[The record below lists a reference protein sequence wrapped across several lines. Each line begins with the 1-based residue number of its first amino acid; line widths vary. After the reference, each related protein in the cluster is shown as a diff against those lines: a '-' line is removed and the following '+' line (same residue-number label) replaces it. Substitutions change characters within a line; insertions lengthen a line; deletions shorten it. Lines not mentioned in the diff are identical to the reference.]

1 MIRRKLYEVLN
12 TAYIIISGLPNRFFR
27 YCTGA
32 GASGAAA
39 VASLMTSSP
48 AIVAGVTAGGAL
60 AGSIAVDDAPLS
72 AADYGGEDG
81 QINSFYELMSFAI
94 ANFMQYMIGIA
105 VVIGVLWIVAGYL
118 GARKKRPEERA
129 LEAQIN
135 VLVDKIGKMK
145 D

>member
-1 MIRRKLYEVLN
+1 MRYLI
-12 TAYIIISGLPNRFFR
+12 LPILLLAGCRTDFSDIV
-27 YCTGA
+27 TGA

-60 AGSIAVDDAPLS
+60 AGSIAVDDAPIP

-94 ANFMQYMIGIA
+94 ANFMQHMIGIA
-105 VVIGVLWIVAGYL
+105 VVIGVLWILTGYL

-129 LEAQIN
+129 MEQQ
-135 VLVDKIGKMK
+135 VSMLVDKIGKMK
-145 D
+145 EK

>member
-1 MIRRKLYEVLN
+1 MRYYFSIFLF
-12 TAYIIISGLPNRFFR
+12 IILTGCSNISTSDVA
-27 YCTGA
+27 TGI

-39 VASLMTSSP
+39 LMGAVTSNP
-48 AIVAGVTAGGAL
+48 MLIAAGTAGGAL
-60 AGSIAVDDAPLS
+60 AGGSIVADPQITV
-72 AADYGGEDG
+72 ADYGGADG

-105 VVIGVLWIVAGYL
+105 IVIGVLWILAGYL
-118 GARKKRPEERA
+118 GARKKRPEEKA
-129 LEAQIN
+129 LESQIN

>member
-1 MIRRKLYEVLN
+1 MRYLI
-12 TAYIIISGLPNRFFR
+12 LPILLLAGCRTDFSDIV
-27 YCTGA
+27 TGA

-39 VASLMTSSP
+39 VASLVTSSP
-48 AIVAGVTAGGAL
+48 VIVAGVTAGGAL

-94 ANFMQYMIGIA
+94 ANFMQHMIGIA
-105 VVIGVLWIVAGYL
+105 VVIGVLWILTGYL

-129 LEAQIN
+129 MEQQ
-135 VLVDKIGKMK
+135 VSMLVDKIGKMK
-145 D
+145 EK

>member
-1 MIRRKLYEVLN
+1 MKRF
-12 TAYIIISGLPNRFFR
+12 LPILLLAGCRTDFSDIV
-27 YCTGA
+27 TGA

-60 AGSIAVDDAPLS
+60 AGSIAVDDAPIT

-94 ANFMQYMIGIA
+94 ANFMQHMIGIA
-105 VVIGVLWIVAGYL
+105 VVVGVLWILTGYL
-118 GARKKRPEERA
+118 GARKKRPEEKA
-129 LEAQIN
+129 LESQLS

-145 D
+145 EK

>member
-1 MIRRKLYEVLN
+1 M
-12 TAYIIISGLPNRFFR
+12 R
-27 YCTGA
+27 YSILLILLLAGCRTDFSDIVTGA

-60 AGSIAVDDAPLS
+60 AGSIAVDDAPIT

-94 ANFMQYMIGIA
+94 ANFMQHMIGLA
-105 VVIGVLWIVAGYL
+105 VIIGVLWLLTGYL
-118 GARKKRPEERA
+118 GARKKRPEEKA
-129 LEAQIN
+129 MEKQ
-135 VLVDKIGKMK
+135 VSMLVDKIGKMK
-145 D
+145 EK

>member
-1 MIRRKLYEVLN
+1 M
-12 TAYIIISGLPNRFFR
+12 R
-27 YCTGA
+27 YSILLMLLLAGCRTDFSDIVTGA

-39 VASLMTSSP
+39 VASLVTSSP
-48 AIVAGVTAGGAL
+48 VIVAGVTAGGAL

-94 ANFMQYMIGIA
+94 ANFMQHMIGIA
-105 VVIGVLWIVAGYL
+105 VVVGVLWLLTGYL
-118 GARKKRPEERA
+118 GARKKRPEEKA
-129 LEAQIN
+129 LESQLS

-145 D
+145 EK

>member
-1 MIRRKLYEVLN
+1 MRYLI
-12 TAYIIISGLPNRFFR
+12 LPILLLAGCRTDFSDIV
-27 YCTGA
+27 TGA

-48 AIVAGVTAGGAL
+48 AIVGGVTAGGAL
-60 AGSIAVDDAPLS
+60 AGSIAVDDAPIT

-94 ANFMQYMIGIA
+94 ANFMQHMIGIA
-105 VVIGVLWIVAGYL
+105 VVVGVLWILAGYL
-118 GARKKRPEERA
+118 GARKKRPEEKA
-129 LEAQIN
+129 LESQIN

>member
-1 MIRRKLYEVLN
+1 M
-12 TAYIIISGLPNRFFR
+12 R
-27 YCTGA
+27 YSILLMLLLAGCRTDFSDIVTGA

-39 VASLMTSSP
+39 VASLVTSSP
-48 AIVAGVTAGGAL
+48 VIVAGVTAGGAL

-94 ANFMQYMIGIA
+94 ANFMQHMIGIA
-105 VVIGVLWIVAGYL
+105 VVVGVLWILTGYL
-118 GARKKRPEERA
+118 GARKKRPEEKA
-129 LEAQIN
+129 LESQLS

-145 D
+145 EK

>member
-1 MIRRKLYEVLN
+1 M
-12 TAYIIISGLPNRFFR
+12 R
-27 YCTGA
+27 YLILLTLLLAGCRTDFSDIVTGA

-39 VASLMTSSP
+39 VASLVTSSP

-60 AGSIAVDDAPLS
+60 AGSVVVDDAPLS

-94 ANFMQYMIGIA
+94 ANFMQHMIGIA
-105 VVIGVLWIVAGYL
+105 VVVGVLWLLAGYL
-118 GARKKRPEERA
+118 GARKKRPEEKA
-129 LEAQIN
+129 LESQLS

-145 D
+145 EK

>member
-1 MIRRKLYEVLN
+1 M
-12 TAYIIISGLPNRFFR
+12 R
-27 YCTGA
+27 YSILLILLLAGCRADFSDIVTGA

-48 AIVAGVTAGGAL
+48 AIVASVTAGGAL

-81 QINSFYELMSFAI
+81 QINSFYELMTFAI

-105 VVIGVLWIVAGYL
+105 IVIGVLWILAGYL
-118 GARKKRPEERA
+118 GARKKRPEEKA
-129 LEAQIN
+129 LESQIN

-145 D
+145 DN

>member
-1 MIRRKLYEVLN
+1 M
-12 TAYIIISGLPNRFFR
+12 R
-27 YCTGA
+27 YSILLILLLAGCRTDFSDIVTGA

-39 VASLMTSSP
+39 VASLVTSSP

-94 ANFMQYMIGIA
+94 ANFMQHMIGIA
-105 VVIGVLWIVAGYL
+105 VVVGVLWLLTGYL
-118 GARKKRPEERA
+118 GARKKRPEEKA
-129 LEAQIN
+129 LESQLS

-145 D
+145 EK

>member
-1 MIRRKLYEVLN
+1 M
-12 TAYIIISGLPNRFFR
+12 R
-27 YCTGA
+27 YSILLILLLAGCRTDFSDIVTGA

-39 VASLMTSSP
+39 VASLVTSSP

-94 ANFMQYMIGIA
+94 ANFMQHMIGIA
-105 VVIGVLWIVAGYL
+105 VVVGVLWLLTGYL
-118 GARKKRPEERA
+118 GARKKRPEEKA
-129 LEAQIN
+129 LESQLSL
-135 VLVDKIGKMK
+135 LVDKIGKMK
-145 D
+145 EK

>member
-1 MIRRKLYEVLN
+1 M
-12 TAYIIISGLPNRFFR
+12 R
-27 YCTGA
+27 YSILLILLLAGCRTDFSDIVTGA

-94 ANFMQYMIGIA
+94 ANFMQQMIGLA
-105 VVIGVLWIVAGYL
+105 VVVGVLWLLAGYF
-118 GARKKRPEERA
+118 GARKKRPEEKA
-129 LEAQIN
+129 MEQQ
-135 VLVDKIGKMK
+135 VSMLVDKIGKMK
-145 D
+145 EK

>member
-1 MIRRKLYEVLN
+1 MRYLI
-12 TAYIIISGLPNRFFR
+12 LPMLLLASCRTDFSDLV
-27 YCTGA
+27 TGA

-39 VASLMTSSP
+39 VASLVTSSP

-60 AGSIAVDDAPLS
+60 AGSLAVDDKPLS
-72 AADYGGEDG
+72 AADYGGGDG

-105 VVIGVLWIVAGYL
+105 VVIGVLWILAGYL
-118 GARKKRPEERA
+118 GARKKRPEEKA
-129 LEAQIN
+129 LESQIN

>member
-1 MIRRKLYEVLN
+1 MRYLVLPMLLLASCR
-12 TAYIIISGLPNRFFR
+12 TDFSDIV
-27 YCTGA
+27 TGV

-48 AIVAGVTAGGAL
+48 ALVAGVTAGGAL
-60 AGSIAVDDAPLS
+60 AGSLAVDDAPIT

-105 VVIGVLWIVAGYL
+105 VVVGVLWILAGYL
-118 GARKKRPEERA
+118 GARKKRPEEKA
-129 LEAQIN
+129 MEKQ
-135 VLVDKIGKMK
+135 VSMLVDKIGKMK
-145 D
+145 EN

>member
-1 MIRRKLYEVLN
+1 MRYLI
-12 TAYIIISGLPNRFFR
+12 LPILLLAGCRTDFSDIV
-27 YCTGA
+27 TGA

-60 AGSIAVDDAPLS
+60 AGSIAVDDAPIT

-81 QINSFYELMSFAI
+81 QINSIYELMSFAI
-94 ANFMQYMIGIA
+94 ANFMQHMIGIA
-105 VVIGVLWIVAGYL
+105 VVIGVLWILTGYL

-129 LEAQIN
+129 MEQQ
-135 VLVDKIGKMK
+135 VSMLVDKIGKMK
-145 D
+145 EK

>member
-1 MIRRKLYEVLN
+1 MRYLI
-12 TAYIIISGLPNRFFR
+12 LPILLLAGCRTDFSDIV
-27 YCTGA
+27 TGA

-60 AGSIAVDDAPLS
+60 AGSIAVDDAPIT

-94 ANFMQYMIGIA
+94 ANVMQHMIGIA
-105 VVIGVLWIVAGYL
+105 VVVGVLWILAGYL
-118 GARKKRPEERA
+118 GARKKRPEEKA
-129 LEAQIN
+129 LESQIN

>member
-1 MIRRKLYEVLN
+1 MRYLI
-12 TAYIIISGLPNRFFR
+12 LPILLLAGCRTDFSDIV
-27 YCTGA
+27 TGA

-94 ANFMQYMIGIA
+94 ANFMQHMIGIA
-105 VVIGVLWIVAGYL
+105 VVVGVLWLLTGYL
-118 GARKKRPEERA
+118 GARKKRPEEKA
-129 LEAQIN
+129 LESQLS

-145 D
+145 EK

>member
-1 MIRRKLYEVLN
+1 M
-12 TAYIIISGLPNRFFR
+12 R
-27 YCTGA
+27 YLILLTLLLAGCRTDFSDIVTGA

-39 VASLMTSSP
+39 VASLVTSSP

-60 AGSIAVDDAPLS
+60 AGSIAVDDAPIT

-94 ANFMQYMIGIA
+94 ANFMQHMIGIA
-105 VVIGVLWIVAGYL
+105 VVVGVLWLLTGYL
-118 GARKKRPEERA
+118 GARKKRPEEKA
-129 LEAQIN
+129 LESQLS

-145 D
+145 EK

>member
-1 MIRRKLYEVLN
+1 MRYLI
-12 TAYIIISGLPNRFFR
+12 LPILLLAGCRTDFSDIVT
-27 YCTGA
+27 CA

-60 AGSIAVDDAPLS
+60 AGSIAVDDAPIT

-94 ANFMQYMIGIA
+94 ANFMQHMIGIA
-105 VVIGVLWIVAGYL
+105 VVIGVLWILTGYL

-129 LEAQIN
+129 MEQQ
-135 VLVDKIGKMK
+135 VSMLVDKIGKMK
-145 D
+145 EK

>member
-1 MIRRKLYEVLN
+1 MRYLI
-12 TAYIIISGLPNRFFR
+12 LPILLLAGCRTDFSDIV
-27 YCTGA
+27 TGA

-39 VASLMTSSP
+39 VASLVTSSP

-118 GARKKRPEERA
+118 GARKKRPEERV

>member
-1 MIRRKLYEVLN
+1 MRYLI
-12 TAYIIISGLPNRFFR
+12 LPILLLAGCRTDFSDIV
-27 YCTGA
+27 TGA

-60 AGSIAVDDAPLS
+60 AGSIAVDDAPIT

-94 ANFMQYMIGIA
+94 ANFMQHMIGIA
-105 VVIGVLWIVAGYL
+105 VVVGVLWLLTGYL
-118 GARKKRPEERA
+118 GARKKRPEEKA
-129 LEAQIN
+129 LESQLS

-145 D
+145 EK

>member
-1 MIRRKLYEVLN
+1 M
-12 TAYIIISGLPNRFFR
+12 R
-27 YCTGA
+27 YSILLILLLAGCRTDFSDIVTGV

-48 AIVAGVTAGGAL
+48 AIVASVTAGGAL
-60 AGSIAVDDAPLS
+60 AGSLAVDDAPIT

-105 VVIGVLWIVAGYL
+105 IVVGVLWISAGYL
-118 GARKKRPEERA
+118 GARKKRPEEKA
-129 LEAQIN
+129 LESQLSI
-135 VLVDKIGKMK
+135 LVDKIGKMK
-145 D
+145 EK

>member
-1 MIRRKLYEVLN
+1 M
-12 TAYIIISGLPNRFFR
+12 R
-27 YCTGA
+27 YLILLTLLLAGCRTDFSDLGRGV

-39 VASLMTSSP
+39 AASLVTSSP

-60 AGSIAVDDAPLS
+60 AGSIAVDDAPIT

-94 ANFMQYMIGIA
+94 ANFMQHMIGIA
-105 VVIGVLWIVAGYL
+105 VVVGVLWILAGYL
-118 GARKKRPEERA
+118 GARKKRPEEKA
-129 LEAQIN
+129 LESQIN

>member
-1 MIRRKLYEVLN
+1 MRYLVLPMLLLAGCR
-12 TAYIIISGLPNRFFR
+12 TDFSDIV
-27 YCTGA
+27 TGV

-48 AIVAGVTAGGAL
+48 ALVAGVTAGGAL
-60 AGSIAVDDAPLS
+60 AGSLAVDDAPIT

-105 VVIGVLWIVAGYL
+105 VVVGVLWILAGYL
-118 GARKKRPEERA
+118 GARKKRPEEKA
-129 LEAQIN
+129 MEKQ
-135 VLVDKIGKMK
+135 VSMLVDKIGKMK
-145 D
+145 DS